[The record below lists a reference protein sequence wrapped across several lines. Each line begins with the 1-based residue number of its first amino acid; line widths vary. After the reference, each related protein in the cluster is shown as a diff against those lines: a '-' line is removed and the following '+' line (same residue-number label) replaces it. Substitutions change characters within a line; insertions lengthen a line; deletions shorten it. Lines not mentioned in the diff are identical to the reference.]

1 MKENPTIKEKAL
13 HPELTFKEA
22 QSDDREL
29 DQTAATHASDE
40 PLDGRIISAL
50 RAASD
55 KKALEMVVLDLRSVA
70 TFTDYFLITSG
81 ANTRQVQAIADEIV
95 DRLKKEGTRAAR
107 VEGYKSAEWVLV
119 DYGDFI
125 VHVFDNKA
133 RLFYD
138 LERLWR
144 EATRVQ
150 LPADVSGGETGSLR
164 TEES

>member
-1 MKENPTIKEKAL
+1 MKQNPTVKEKSL
-13 HPELTFKEA
+13 HPETPAPPAREKKGAEEA
-22 QSDDREL
+22 
-29 DQTAATHASDE
+29 AAESSE
-40 PLDGRIISAL
+40 PLDERILSAL
-50 RAASD
+50 HAASD
-55 KKALEMVVLDLRSVA
+55 KKALDLVVLDLRSIA
-70 TFTDYFLITSG
+70 SFTDYFLITSG

-95 DRLKKEGTRAAR
+95 ERLKKEGTRALR
-107 VEGYKSAEWVLV
+107 VEGYRSAEWVLV

-144 EATRVQ
+144 DAARVT
-150 LPADVSGGETGSLR
+150 LPADLLAGGSLR